1 MKFMICKK
9 CGNIIEVIKDK
20 CPAISCCGEQMTEL
34 IPGTSDGA
42 HEKHL
47 PVVEQNGNNIT
58 VNVGSVDHPMM
69 EAHYIEWVAIE
80 TEKGIQ
86 RVNLKPEQA
95 PKAEFVLAD
104 GDKLISAYAYCNL
117 HSLWKT
123 EV

>member
-20 CPAISCCGEQMTEL
+20 CSAISCCGEQMTEL

-47 PVVEQNGNNIT
+47 PVVEQNGNNVT